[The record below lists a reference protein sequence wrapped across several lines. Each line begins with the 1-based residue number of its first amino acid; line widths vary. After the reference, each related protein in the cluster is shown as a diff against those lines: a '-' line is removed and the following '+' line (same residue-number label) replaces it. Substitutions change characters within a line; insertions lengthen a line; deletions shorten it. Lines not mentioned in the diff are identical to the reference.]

1 MLAVMYIENLPS
13 SQSDGK
19 LMKSRSILYKKK
31 KIKRGR
37 KTLSLARGIVCYLQ
51 SRAMATVYMMLCG
64 EKEAEMC

>member
-31 KIKRGR
+31 KIK
-37 KTLSLARGIVCYLQ
+37 K
-51 SRAMATVYMMLCG
+51 G
-64 EKEAEMC
+64 EKNTKLSKGDCVLLTKQSDGYSLYDVVWGKRS